1 MLSKENEYKMRLLEF
16 LYSLEADSNEEE
28 KQ

>member
-1 MLSKENEYKMRLLEF
+1 MLSKENEYEMKMLEF
-16 LYSLEADSNEEE
+16 LYSLETDSNEEE